1 MAHDM
6 GMVSLCLVALWAP
19 AVEVRA
25 SSEGDQALERLC
37 KRLDECYPEVYSCEI
52 RASLL
57 ADFLARNGLPRG
69 LCPLLGITC
78 GPGKTSSFELTLPPR
93 APSFLSG
100 QLKRLMPTDKRPAGA
115 RQGAVDA
122 YLNSILSIANPRALA
137 ANLLEVRRRAR
148 KLTVSEHRADGKRF
162 EVIDFADLCMPVSML
177 GHLLR
182 MKLWVGTDGLIHRAT
197 LYTSL
202 HGMLDMRVE
211 HGDLEDTSGRRLKV
225 PVRIRI
231 LPILSEHPPTPTN
244 PLVIEFLNGR
254 IPRKG
259 SDTVQGNKANERA
272 EK

>member
-6 GMVSLCLVALWAP
+6 GTVSLCLVALWAP

-25 SSEGDQALERLC
+25 PSEGDRALERLC
-37 KRLDECYPEVYSCEI
+37 KRLDESFPQVYSCEV

-78 GPGKTSSFELTLPPR
+78 GPGKTSSFELRLHPKV
-93 APSFLSG
+93 PSFLSG
-100 QLKRLMPTDKRPAGA
+100 QLKRLVPTDKRPAGA

-137 ANLLEVRRRAR
+137 ARLLEVRRRAG
-148 KLTVSEHRADGKRF
+148 KLTVSERRADGERF
-162 EVIDFADLCMPVSML
+162 HVIDFADLCMPVSML

-182 MKLWVGTDGLIHRAT
+182 MRLWVGTDGLIRRAT

-202 HGMLDMRVE
+202 HGILDIRVD
-211 HGDLEDTSGRRLKV
+211 HGDLEDASGRRLKV
-225 PVRIRI
+225 PERISI

-244 PLVIEFLNGR
+244 PLVFEFLNCR
-254 IPRKG
+254 IPREG
-259 SDTVQGNKANERA
+259 SDTVQGNEDSERA